1 MVIEKYSDKNGMP
14 PSSGSNKKYSITS
27 GMEPLNDPTR
37 WYSKQFRMTG
47 LSEKSNS
54 PAKIKSKRQRNLST
68 ESISPATCLK
78 SISETVAGAMNG
90 QFGSKL
96 GPKLK
101 ISNTGLSG
109 GQGEIAHFYKA
120 LQHDLA
126 PNIVLPFQTHVTSL
140 KCNTAT
146 NSVILSQLNDTQ
158 IRNNCQI
165 EQTNP
170 SPPTNGLIVFT
181 HPNLPIIKVQVNG
194 KSIFGLVDSGS
205 TSCLLASYLFNVMY
219 HDKTPPLQK
228 ISTAFI
234 DCQGKRL
241 NIVGLLQNAALKI
254 GPLEIYHDIIIFES
268 QARDFLIGFDLIRK
282 YHLGI
287 TAKGLMWTQ
296 NYDSLP
302 GQVRAAKFSTSLI
315 PLFPVQKYTIL
326 ENEQIMIMVKAS
338 LENTPFTLQDLL
350 SNCWTCSSESL
361 QLETQFTDLN
371 IFFQYVHFH
380 KDGITKLLFKNKGH
394 ICHLSRQEQIAS
406 AELVHICEPK
416 HMLTHHGQGGVDRS
430 DMFVNN
436 IHTPADPQKPVDKN
450 TKQMQNP
457 RTLINLASNPPIQC
471 RNQTLTKLA
480 PNAATNTSTKLAP
493 IAAPQKQEMEWL
505 TDPFQEI
512 CQLARQFDS
521 VTEQDIADRLSK
533 IEQSFEPTTINVSDI
548 NCQSTNPLHKQFITE
563 LVLQNRHLFSKHSWD
578 VGKLNASEISLQVKS
593 GVHPVAEKSFPV
605 PAKYMASAR
614 KLIQKMLEMGVIVEG
629 ESPWESPL
637 IFVKKKPPEKA
648 QKQGQVGLQ
657 AASMHGTITE
667 DHLRLVYDARSL
679 NKCIRRTYTAYQLP
693 KCQDLIHYFRN
704 NKFAGVCDI
713 TAAFFTHVLSKNTM
727 KLFSF
732 SFDDKKYLYKRL
744 PMGFIGSTNLFQA
757 HITKVLQ
764 ENGLHRYKA
773 YPDGSHEGAAA
784 YLDNVLI
791 FARTEATY
799 KILLHKFF
807 EAMSKA
813 NYRLKLAKCHF
824 FLVNNFVIFGMELS
838 LPFSTIQPEK
848 KKVEQILSI
857 PIPNTRRK
865 TRSFIGSASYFSKI
879 CPKLQI
885 IMGPLYELTSEKT
898 RFLWTERHTTAFEA
912 TKRALARYPM
922 IHLFDPSQ
930 PLIIYTDSCV
940 REYAAYIGYQKDN
953 RTNTLVPVIVGSHRF
968 TTSESHYSQYQSEL
982 YSLVLFITKH
992 YNLIYGTKLYF
1003 LTDCKSIQFGVR
1015 FKELNSTILRWWL
1028 LISTL
1033 DFTIIF
1039 TPASDCLIQL
1049 TDLLTRRNNTIKK
1062 TNKRLTEQDFAKL
1075 QFIDFFNIPPL
1086 TLQEIEVICKKFNQ
1100 WIENK
1105 DKKQTSSP
1113 PAKVTSRKSQIAKQ
1127 KRLCKEATTVKNANT
1142 ITAIRTPASIK
1153 GASIQSHKS
1162 ISHAMQPSTETK
1174 GTSMKSASKNFTRG
1188 HNHPGDASH
1197 FLIGATFVNTHEKDK
1212 SSTIEATFINSAN
1225 GGQFSAT
1232 KKVNTENDCG
1242 RYAPGLPT
1250 KCKHVHQAFDFPE
1263 LPKITFMVNQKKITI
1278 SPDLKVIEGQAAN
1291 HDEFASME
1299 YIFNQDHI
1307 IPILQTYLPNISL
1320 AQLIK
1325 NQSMDKKLKSLLE
1338 KEAMGQ
1344 TSGKYSILKGVLC
1357 IKGRISLKNQD
1368 LHIFRI
1374 MCPTKL
1380 VHDLFQYNHVH
1391 GHLHLGY
1398 RKLMQFLNQAWNV
1411 PSPKN
1416 CYVAFIENCK
1426 HCLINIKNPVTKIP
1440 QGVSLCT
1447 RPRQTVSLDVCTIQ
1461 SNFLKYN
1468 SFLCIV
1474 DIFSLFV
1481 CAIPCDKNLTA
1492 IEAAKL
1498 YFAHYYQCWGPATYI
1513 LRDNAK
1519 SFVASDFNILL
1530 RLTGCLPVTI
1540 TSYQSTANT
1549 AVEYLN
1555 KYITL
1560 SLRAMHQ
1567 ISPLKEEYMHFY
1579 LSISALSWNSLPN
1592 SKTGFSPSFIMTGQ
1606 SKSPYHNRIL
1616 PTKNMTMPSTHEQF
1630 LKQVILFYEILFQV
1644 HLKAK
1649 NAQTKARGNQTFQTQ
1664 FNVGDYV
1671 LIQKAPLRNNGPG
1684 WKLRPK
1690 FHKELYRLQK
1700 LGTVSAQL
1708 ILVEDRI
1715 QLEKFYKGHG
1725 FYLNQKVVKVQYT
1738 RLKKVRN
1745 PFQFLEAIQPKIQEM
1760 CKISQKV
1767 KNVEQV
1773 FLSNAPLPNSQTVDP
1788 DLLQTLQYIGNTSK
1802 LPAAKCIKNQLKIQE
1817 LFTAKKLHKIP
1828 SYYCCWVKSGL
1839 IFSKQ
1844 ASSNQRDFSSND
1856 FQWSKLD
1863 FEHFHQNPEKFK
1875 RIFRNIPPPYK
1886 THQEV
1891 NDMTNN
1897 FWKTNYFWNKK
1908 MSVWDSDSHL
1918 TVDCL
1923 GRNQVLP
1930 AIQHALPGE
1939 RPGHHNPDDAD
1950 DDDTNNTNDT
1960 DDDDTDNNDDTDDDD
1975 DDTNNS
1981 DNNDNEND
1989 IHEGNHDNT
1998 GDNMKNDKQDN
2009 NDNDSDDDDS
2019 LDNADDT
2026 NHKND
2031 HDHDSEGFQSA
2042 DENTPTLPV
2051 HDLGSNTPG
2060 KKTPKKQV
2068 QSPTLRL
2075 PHSPSI
2081 HIDDLHIQPLET
2093 EVMSPKEGT
2102 AGEETA
2108 AEEGERCPEDTLPSR
2123 STRKSLKLSSTRM
2136 SLRKNPTKS
2145 EAFYRSHSFK

>member
-1 MVIEKYSDKNGMP
+1 MP
-14 PSSGSNKKYSITS
+14 PSTICNSKKS
-27 GMEPLNDPTR
+27 
-37 WYSKQFRMTG
+37 RMTSANS
-47 LSEKSNS
+47 SEKSNS
-54 PAKIKSKRQRNLST
+54 PFKFKNSEHSDLSGVT
-68 ESISPATCLK
+68 NFPATCLK
-78 SISETVAGAMNG
+78 SALNTVAGAVKG
-90 QFGSKL
+90 QNGSKM
-96 GPKLK
+96 GPKLDFSK
-101 ISNTGLSG
+101 AGLPR
-109 GQGEIAHFYKA
+109 GQGDNTHVYEG
-120 LQHDLA
+120 LQHNLA
-126 PNIVLPFQTHVTSL
+126 TDKILPFHTHATPL
-140 KCNTAT
+140 QCNTVT
-146 NSVILSQLNDTQ
+146 HSVILSQLNDTQ

-165 EQTNP
+165 GHHQSSTD
-170 SPPTNGLIVFT
+170 GLIPFT
-181 HPNLPIIKVQVNG
+181 HPTLPIIQIQVNG
-194 KSIFGLVDSGS
+194 KNIYGLVDSGS
-205 TSCLLASYLFNVMY
+205 TSCLLASYLFNEMY
-219 HDKTPPLQK
+219 RDKPPLLQQ
-228 ISTAFI
+228 ISTTFV
-234 DCQGKRL
+234 DCQGKNL
-241 NIVGLLQNAALKI
+241 NIVGLLKNANLGI
-254 GPLEIYHDIIIFES
+254 GPLKIHHDIIIFES

-282 YHLGI
+282 LQLGI
-287 TAKGLMWTQ
+287 TSQGLRWTLHYQ
-296 NYDSLP
+296 S
-302 GQVRAAKFSTSLI
+302 GQVRAAQYSSSII

-338 LENTPFTLQDLL
+338 LENTPYTLQDLL
-350 SNCWTCSSESL
+350 SNCWTCSSEYL
-361 QLETQFTDLN
+361 QENTDFADLN
-371 IFFQYVHFH
+371 IFFQYVQFH
-380 KDGITKLLFKNKGH
+380 QNGVTKLLFKNKGN
-394 ICHLSRQEQIAS
+394 ICQLSRNEQIAT
-406 AELVHICEPK
+406 AELVQICEPR
-416 HMLTHHGQGGVDRS
+416 QGGVDRS
-430 DMFVNN
+430 NMFANS
-436 IHTPADPQKPVDKN
+436 IQTQADSPKLVDKIN
-450 TKQMQNP
+450 KQIQNP
-457 RTLINLASNPPIQC
+457 GTLINLASG
-471 RNQTLTKLA
+471 TLINRASNIPLQNGHQKL
-480 PNAATNTSTKLAP
+480 TKLAP
-493 IAAPQKQEMEWL
+493 IAAQGKQEMEWL
-505 TDPFQEI
+505 SNPFQEI
-512 CQLARQFDS
+512 CQIARQFDS
-521 VTEQDIADRLSK
+521 VTEQEIADRLSK
-533 IEQSFEPTTINVSDI
+533 IEQSFEPTTINICDI
-548 NCQSTNPLHKQFITE
+548 NCQSTNPLHKKFITE
-563 LVLQNRHLFSKHSWD
+563 LVLQNKHLFSKHSWD
-578 VGKLNASEISLQVKS
+578 VGRLNASEISLQVKS
-593 GVHPVAEKSFPV
+593 GVHPVAEKSYPV

-614 KLIQKMLEMGVIVEG
+614 KLIQKMMDMGVIVEG

-648 QKQGQVGLQ
+648 QQQGQVGLQ

-757 HITKVLQ
+757 HITKVLH

-791 FARTEATY
+791 FARTEETY
-799 KILLHKFF
+799 KILLRKFF

-857 PIPNTRRK
+857 PIPSTRRK

-898 RFLWTERHTTAFEA
+898 RFLWTERHTIAFEA

-930 PLIIYTDSCV
+930 PLLIYTDSCV

-1003 LTDCKSIQFGVR
+1003 LTDCKSIQFGVK

-1039 TPASDCLIQL
+1039 TPATDCLIQL

-1100 WIENK
+1100 WIEN
-1105 DKKQTSSP
+1105 DGKKPSSP
-1113 PAKVTSRKSQIAKQ
+1113 PAKVTSRKSQKGKQ
-1127 KRLCKEATTVKNANT
+1127 KGLNIKAPTVKHINT
-1142 ITAIRTPASIK
+1142 VTAIRIPASVKRASIK
-1153 GASIQSHKS
+1153 SHKS
-1162 ISHAMQPSTETK
+1162 SSHARQPSPQTK
-1174 GTSMKSASKNFTRG
+1174 GTSMKSAPTTFTRG
-1188 HNHPGDASH
+1188 QDHPGTAPTTM
-1197 FLIGATFVNTHEKDK
+1197 IGATFVNFPEKEK
-1212 SSTIEATFINSAN
+1212 SSTIEAKFINSTN
-1225 GGQFSAT
+1225 GGKVAPT
-1232 KKVNTENDCG
+1232 KEADTKNDSG
-1242 RYAPGLPT
+1242 HNAPGVYT
-1250 KCKHVHQAFDFPE
+1250 ISKHVHPANDFPE
-1263 LPKITFMVNQKKITI
+1263 LPRITFMVNQKRISI
-1278 SPDLKVIEGQAAN
+1278 SPDLKVTDGAIAN
-1291 HDEFASME
+1291 HEEFASME
-1299 YIFNQDHI
+1299 YIFNKDHI
-1307 IPILQTYLPNISL
+1307 IPILQTYLPDTSL

-1325 NQSMDKKLKSLLE
+1325 YQSLDKKLKSIMA
-1338 KEAMGQ
+1338 KEALGQ
-1344 TSGKYSILKGVLC
+1344 NSGKYSILKGVLC
-1357 IKGRISLKNQD
+1357 IKGQISLRNQD

-1374 MCPTKL
+1374 MCPSKL
-1380 VHDLFQYNHVH
+1380 VHELFQCNHVH
-1391 GHLHLGY
+1391 GYLHLGY

-1416 CYVAFIENCK
+1416 CYIDFIQHCQ

-1447 RPRQTVSLDVCTIQ
+1447 KPRQTVSLDVCTVQ
-1461 SNFLKYN
+1461 SNFLTYN

-1492 IEAAKL
+1492 LQAAKL
-1498 YFAHYYQCWGPATYI
+1498 YFAHYYQCWGPAMYI

-1530 RLTGCLPVTI
+1530 RLTGCLPVTL
-1540 TSYQSTANT
+1540 TSYQSTANS

-1567 ISPLKEEYMHFY
+1567 ISPLREEYMHFY
-1579 LSISALSWNSLPN
+1579 LSIAALSWNSLPN

-1606 SKSPYHNRIL
+1606 SKSPYQRRVM
-1616 PTKNMTMPSTHEQF
+1616 PTKNMTLPSSHEQF
-1630 LKQVILFYEILFQV
+1630 LKQVILFYEVLFQV

-1649 NAQTKARGNQTFQTQ
+1649 NAQIKATGNQTFQRQ

-1684 WKLRPK
+1684 WKLRPR
-1690 FHKELYRLQK
+1690 FHKELFRIQK
-1700 LGTVSAQL
+1700 TGTVSAHL
-1708 ILVEDRI
+1708 ILIGDKFH
-1715 QLEKFYKGHG
+1715 LEKYYKGHG
-1725 FYLNQKVVKVQYT
+1725 FYLSQKVVKVQYT

-1745 PFQFLEAIQPKIQEM
+1745 PFQYLDALQPRIQEIYA
-1760 CKISQKV
+1760 ISQKAQMV
-1767 KNVEQV
+1767 DRV
-1773 FLSNAPLPNSQTVDP
+1773 FLSNAPLESSQDKDP
-1788 DLLQTLQYIGNTSK
+1788 ELMNILHCIGNTPT
-1802 LPAAKCIKNQLKIQE
+1802 LPAAKCIKNQLKIQG
-1817 LFTAKKLHKIP
+1817 LFTAKNLHKIP

-1839 IFSKQ
+1839 IFSKPP
-1844 ASSNQRDFSSND
+1844 SSSRGEFSSQD

-1863 FEHFHQNPEKFK
+1863 FDKFQRNPEKFK
-1875 RIFRNIPPPYK
+1875 KLFHEIPPLDETK
-1886 THQEV
+1886 FNH
-1891 NDMTNN
+1891 MTRN

-1908 MSVWDSDSHL
+1908 MSNWDSDSHL
-1918 TVDCL
+1918 TVASL
-1923 GRNQVLP
+1923 GRTQVLP
-1930 AIQHALPGE
+1930 ATLHALPGE
-1939 RPGHHNPDDAD
+1939 QPNHHDPDD
-1950 DDDTNNTNDT
+1950 NDNVDN
-1960 DDDDTDNNDDTDDDD
+1960 DDDDTDDEEDNTDDND
-1975 DDTNNS
+1975 DDTPNS
-1981 DNNDNEND
+1981 DDNDNGND
-1989 IHEGNHDNT
+1989 IDDSSNHDPSDGVNK
-1998 GDNMKNDKQDN
+1998 GKQDN
-2009 NDNDSDDDDS
+2009 EDNDSDDDDS
-2019 LDNADDT
+2019 LDPADD
-2026 NHKND
+2026 ND
-2031 HDHDSEGFQSA
+2031 PGDDQGHDSDGFHSA
-2042 DENTPTLPV
+2042 DEDNPSSPAHVWDSSTPRRR
-2051 HDLGSNTPG
+2051 TPHR
-2060 KKTPKKQV
+2060 QV
-2068 QSPTLRL
+2068 QSPSLRL
-2075 PHSPSI
+2075 PHSPAI
-2081 HIDDLHIQPLET
+2081 HIDDVHIQPLET
-2093 EVMSPKEGT
+2093 EKVSPGERT
-2102 AGEETA
+2102 TREETA
-2108 AEEGERCPEDTLPSR
+2108 AGEEGRCQADISPSR
-2123 STRKSLKLSSTRM
+2123 STRKTLKLASSKM

-2145 EAFYRSHSFK
+2145 EAFYRSLSFK